1 MEDLANEPNRL
12 VKQYADLAIEQS
24 ETFQEA
30 IDLVREYSALSVLG
44 QELKK
49 AIQDEIIKRAL
60 NSEIRL

>member
-12 VKQYADLAIEQS
+12 VKQYSDLAIEQS

-49 AIQDEIIKRAL
+49 AIQDEITKRAL
-60 NSEIRL
+60 DKNVY

>member
-1 MEDLANEPNRL
+1 MEDLANEPNKL
-12 VKQYADLAIEQS
+12 VKQYSDLAIEQS

-30 IDLVREYSALSVLG
+30 VDLVREYSALSVLG

-60 NSEIRL
+60 DKNVY

>member
-12 VKQYADLAIEQS
+12 VKQYSDLAIEKS

-30 IDLVREYSALSVLG
+30 IDLVREYSDLSVLG

-49 AIQDEIIKRAL
+49 AIQDEITKRAL